1 MFRLVATTQSKRR
14 PTPTGFMTR
23 QLWFHVLM
31 VTCVAMLIAGRNETT
46 IIQGVRQQATDLSA
60 PVLETMAGPL
70 ERVRRLGAQFGSY
83 QFLFGELTRMK
94 QQNESLQL
102 WKSKAIELERQ
113 VRRYEELLNAR
124 HEPASKFV
132 TARVI
137 ADARG
142 PFVHTVIVNAGR
154 SHGVREHQAVMD
166 GRGLVGR
173 TLTAGKDAS
182 RVLLVSDLN
191 SRIPVR
197 VEPHGY
203 RAILTGT
210 NEREPRLDFLPAH
223 VSLREGDTVF
233 TSGDGGQLPPGLPIG
248 TVGPGVGGTYTVVPF
263 ANPSRL
269 SYVRIFDYAPSLAVE
284 TQASAPAEEPTT
296 KVAGAPTD
304 SQPKVVVETTP
315 GDTQPEAA
323 AEAQDH

>member
-1 MFRLVATTQSKRR
+1 
-14 PTPTGFMTR
+14 MTR
-23 QLWFHVLM
+23 QSWFHVLM
-31 VTCVAMLIAGRNETT
+31 VSCVVLLVVGRQDTE
-46 IIQGVRQQATDLSA
+46 IVQSIRQKATDLSA
-60 PVLETMAGPL
+60 PVLEKMAGPL
-70 ERVRRLGAQFGSY
+70 ERVRRLGSQFGSY
-83 QFLFGELTRMK
+83 QYLTDELARLQ

-102 WKSKAIELERQ
+102 WKSKAMELEHR
-113 VRRYEELLNAR
+113 VRGYEELLNAR
-124 HEPASKFV
+124 HEPAAKFV

-173 TLTAGKDAS
+173 TLSTGQDSS

-210 NEREPRLDFLPAH
+210 NLREPRLEFLPAH

-248 TVGPGVGGTYTVVPF
+248 TVAARESGGYKVMPF

-284 TQASAPAEEPTT
+284 TQALAPAEESTT
-296 KVAGAPTD
+296 KLASSP
-304 SQPKVVVETTP
+304 S
-315 GDTQPEAA
+315 DTQSQTAVDVAPADVDAVPDAA
-323 AEAQDH
+323 VQAQEH